1 MDSSTQ
7 LDERTGLL
15 RNEAEARRQLLEDA
29 FDISSVGILR
39 ARNVYRTKPPRIV
52 ALDVFRGFMML
63 LQSVEHARIFLTKSK
78 SQAQMEIWY
87 SQPAYK
93 NSFDTLI
100 RIASHLAPLG
110 FAFVM
115 GIGIVLFS
123 QSRIMMGWSLRS
135 LAVHFLIRGLVLVAL
150 NFWFALFFML
160 AFEDNMYHMAT
171 VLFALG
177 INFTISG
184 FIFLISVL
192 LYYLCMRFF
201 EKRADDIEVVSRL
214 TKSFRIFILISL
226 SILLSIGVV
235 LQTPKAITFVTE
247 SLWRHILVLPGVY
260 KSYIFIHPPLD
271 WLSLVIY
278 GVAFALLTS
287 RHVTDTSYNI
297 RLNLKAVL
305 ILFVLF
311 LLIRIPGKFGNINPE
326 LLPLPP
332 KTLFH
337 NPYLANWMQFF
348 NVVIYPP
355 DLAYIT
361 FYMGL
366 NHLLLSF
373 LYSLSS
379 SPTSLFS
386 DSLATSFVTIVV
398 ISPLLCFGQS
408 ALLFYIVHLKVYW
421 LMKLCLVYVFGS
433 KLYHL
438 GDFMFWFLWCIG
450 LGIMWVCCSKFAR
463 YKARKG
469 ADSLWRFF

>member
-135 LAVHFLIRGLVLVAL
+135 LAVHFLIRGLVLVSL

-160 AFEDNMYHMAT
+160 AFEDT
-171 VLFALG
+171 
-177 INFTISG
+177 
-184 FIFLISVL
+184 
-192 LYYLCMRFF
+192 
-201 EKRADDIEVVSRL
+201 DDIEVVSRL

-278 GVAFALLTS
+278 
-287 RHVTDTSYNI
+287 
-297 RLNLKAVL
+297 AVL
-305 ILFVLF
+305 VLFVLF

>member
-135 LAVHFLIRGLVLVAL
+135 LA
-150 NFWFALFFML
+150 
-160 AFEDNMYHMAT
+160 
-171 VLFALG
+171 
-177 INFTISG
+177 
-184 FIFLISVL
+184 
-192 LYYLCMRFF
+192 
-201 EKRADDIEVVSRL
+201 KRAADIEVVSRL
-214 TKSFRIFILISL
+214 TKSLRIFILITL

-247 SLWRHILVLPGVY
+247 SVWRHILVLPGVY

-433 KLYHL
+433 KLFNL

-463 YKARKG
+463 YKARKS